1 MKRLLVILMLN
12 PVLGMSQ
19 QGDSTLLQ
27 LIKGYEQELAD
38 AVAVGD
44 TNVWKKYVHEN
55 CMITTEDGS
64 VLSRKQLVSE
74 LRPLPE
80 GYVGKIIIIE
90 PKLVRY
96 GNTAVF
102 SFIDDEYLE
111 LFNLKIH
118 TQYKQTDTWINFNGQ
133 WRKIAMQLFEIP
145 KNPPPVSVDSAI
157 LKRHTGNYIL
167 GPEMTSSVYVENGK
181 LFVRKMNRQPTELLA
196 QTENVFFREGDGRVD
211 VIFLPD
217 RMIERREGED
227 LVWKRQ

>member
-1 MKRLLVILMLN
+1 MKILLAILMLN
-12 PVLGMSQ
+12 PVLLLSQ
-19 QGDSTLLQ
+19 KSDSALLK
-27 LIKGYEQELAD
+27 LIRGYEQELAD

-55 CMITTEDGS
+55 CIITTEDGS
-64 VLSRKQLVSE
+64 VLTRQQLVSE
-74 LRPLPE
+74 LRPLPK

-102 SFIDDEYLE
+102 SFIDDEYLD
-111 LFNLKIH
+111 LYNLKIH

-133 WRKIAMQLFEIP
+133 WRKIALQLFEIP
-145 KNPPPVSVDSAI
+145 KNPPPVSIDSSI
-157 LKRHTGNYIL
+157 LKRHAGSYML
-167 GPEMTSSVYVENGK
+167 GDMTCSVYVENGK
-181 LFVRKMNRQPTELLA
+181 LFVKKMTRQPVELFA
-196 QTENVFFREGDGRVD
+196 QTENVFFRKGDGRVD
-211 VIFLPD
+211 VIFQSD